1 MQMLFFA
8 LAAACMAVIIALHVL
23 SAVFSDK
30 RSAVLNFINIAL
42 HIVLVFALLLAGA
55 ELELVALA
63 FMVSLLVY
71 VLVFWIKRKRGESEG
86 KE

>member
-42 HIVLVFALLLAGA
+42 HIALVFALLLAGA

-71 VLVFWIKRKRGESEG
+71 VLVFWIKLKRGESEG